1 MWPVSR
7 PASARLYAS
16 RELSGVCDGR
26 YQIDDLFVY
35 RMAGCDDA
43 GRVQGSFYA
52 TGTEPSS
59 LARLATLGV
68 EVPQELFV
76 PRELSAGGHY
86 AMKG

>member
-1 MWPVSR
+1 VR
-7 PASARLYAS
+7 IA
-16 RELSGVCDGR
+16 ELTGVCEGR

-59 LARLATLGV
+59 WTRLAMLGV